1 MDQTGRKK
9 ILIADDEQDLREIL
23 KMILSA
29 EGYEVVEA
37 ENGLQAAR
45 LADESIDMYILDVN
59 MPEETGFEAAKKIR
73 ARFQAPLLFLTAYSG
88 EADKVNG
95 FLIGADDYIVK
106 PFSNMEMIMRV
117 RAVFRRAEQGT
128 PPAAAR
134 EETAEKKGDDPHRR
148 FASGY
153 RKSVPYKEPG
163 CNQPDLYGIPN
174 PGAYGKAQKK
184 NLLPGQYLPEC
195 MGGRRCWGRCNYGTH
210 KEYPKKNGR
219 QFTKSEIYK
228 NSLGKG
234 ILH

>member
-128 PPAAAR
+128 PR
-134 EETAEKKGDDPHRR
+134 
-148 FASGY
+148 
-153 RKSVPYKEPG
+153 
-163 CNQPDLYGIPN
+163 
-174 PGAYGKAQKK
+174 
-184 NLLPGQYLPEC
+184 
-195 MGGRRCWGRCNYGTH
+195 
-210 KEYPKKNGR
+210 
-219 QFTKSEIYK
+219 
-228 NSLGKG
+228 
-234 ILH
+234 